1 MLVCNKI
8 LVVTTSVPFP
18 PRQGVELF
26 LSNLIKCLAVNYNV
40 DLLVLGSENEYSTSY
55 IERKDSALRY
65 VSNVYYA
72 RYNVRSKMYLV
83 VREVLGIASTF
94 YHDLY
99 EEEYL
104 SIFKGTEYQAVWVSP
119 IGALGFVNSC
129 KINGINLSDT
139 IALGHNDPEV
149 MLNWDTFKQLLT
161 GHVPFEYKKLFRVLR
176 IPLIWMYEKRYLRDI
191 SVIHVQT
198 RLEKSWMNMIL
209 GNNKSNVKI
218 INASTGR
225 NEMLLQSKYKGIDS
239 QNVMYM
245 THLAGGRKNESV
257 WFLSKIWPLVLSKVP
272 DATLYLVGTPPDAPE
287 LYLPT
292 LPKNVIVTGF
302 VQNLLELYESVAI
315 TVVPTHH
322 GTGWATRVA
331 DSINAGVPVVACSEP
346 IRTIPGIKVGVH
358 ALMAD
363 SHKLFAENIVSLLS
377 DRNKRIDMS
386 KNMKELSV
394 ILPSW
399 EQTTARIVNGIEE
412 LIS

>member
-1 MLVCNKI
+1 MI
-8 LVVTTSVPFP
+8 LVLHLHL
-18 PRQGVELF
+18 QIL
-26 LSNLIKCLAVNYNV
+26 K
-40 DLLVLGSENEYSTSY
+40 
-55 IERKDSALRY
+55 
-65 VSNVYYA
+65 
-72 RYNVRSKMYLV
+72 
-83 VREVLGIASTF
+83 
-94 YHDLY
+94 
-99 EEEYL
+99 
-104 SIFKGTEYQAVWVSP
+104 
-119 IGALGFVNSC
+119 
-129 KINGINLSDT
+129 
-139 IALGHNDPEV
+139 
-149 MLNWDTFKQLLT
+149 
-161 GHVPFEYKKLFRVLR
+161 
-176 IPLIWMYEKRYLRDI
+176 
-191 SVIHVQT
+191 
-198 RLEKSWMNMIL
+198 KSWMNMIL